1 MQISILDTKGKILKK
16 MTLDKSVFGV
26 IPNPIVMAQ
35 YERVFNANQR
45 QGTSSTKTRGE
56 VSGGGK
62 KPWRQKG
69 TGRARHGSS
78 RSPIWRHGG
87 ITFGPKPKSWNL
99 NLPKKVK
106 RLAILSSLSKKVLD
120 KNLIIIDDI
129 KLKTPNTKKLTE
141 ILKNIKADSRRL
153 LIVLDTNDM
162 VIRKSASNIDGVK
175 TALWEN
181 LNAHE
186 VLLAHKVVMLKG
198 AAQKLQGK
206 YASK

>member
-1 MQISILDTKGKILKK
+1 MQITVLDTKGKALNK
-16 MTLDKSVFGV
+16 MTLDESVFG
-26 IPNPIVMAQ
+26 ITPNTLVMAQ

-99 NLPKKVK
+99 NLPKKFK
-106 RLAILSSLSKKVLD
+106 RLAILSALSKKVTD
-120 KNLIIIDDI
+120 KNLIIIDELN
-129 KLKTPNTKKLTE
+129 LKTPNTKKLIQ
-141 ILKNIKADSRRL
+141 ILKAIKVDTRRL

-162 VIRKSASNIDGVK
+162 GIRKSASNIDGVT

-186 VLLAHKVVMLKG
+186 VLLARNIVILKN
-198 AAQKLQGK
+198 AVQNLQGK